1 MCYNVRHLPIQAI
14 ITLHTGLN
22 ISILHIMI
30 HLHIAF
36 APFLL
41 ITFTYFSNSDLYPN
55 NICRQL
61 VYIPIVCTYINIYMA
76 MYVLHTILYFISVS
90 LFYYT
95 VTPKQIPPG
104 LHLSAVSRNFSKSYK
119 KN

>member
-1 MCYNVRHLPIQAI
+1 
-14 ITLHTGLN
+14 
-22 ISILHIMI
+22 MI

-76 MYVLHTILYFISVS
+76 MYVLHILFYILFLCHYFI
-90 LFYYT
+90 
-95 VTPKQIPPG
+95 TP
-104 LHLSAVSRNFSKSYK
+104 
-119 KN
+119 

>member
-1 MCYNVRHLPIQAI
+1 MF
-14 ITLHTGLN
+14 
-22 ISILHIMI
+22 

-61 VYIPIVCTYINIYMA
+61 VYIPIVCTYIIYLYG
-76 MYVLHTILYFISVS
+76 YVLIAYTILYFISVS

-95 VTPKQIPPG
+95 MTPKQILPG